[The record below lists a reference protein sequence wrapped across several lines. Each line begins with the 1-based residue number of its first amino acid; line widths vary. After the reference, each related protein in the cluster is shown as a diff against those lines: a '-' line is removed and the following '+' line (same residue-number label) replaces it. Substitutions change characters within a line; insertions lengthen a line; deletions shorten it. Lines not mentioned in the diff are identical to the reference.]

1 MNKKWVSRFMA
12 PAAAAL
18 ILAGCNFSGGDESG
32 GSSEGESGAE
42 GDGSAAQTIVLSEQS
57 DIPTMDSTKAHDSIA
72 FNVLNN
78 INEGLYRQNESNDV
92 ELAMAEKHDKN
103 EDETVHT
110 FTLREQNWSNG
121 EPVTAN
127 DFEYAWKRVM
137 REAGPYNYMLVTA
150 GIKNAEA
157 IMNEEKDADELGVKA
172 IDEKTL
178 EVTLEAPNPLFE
190 TLLAFATF
198 LPQNQAFVEEQGDQY
213 ALEAENVLAN
223 GPFVFSEWQQE
234 QGWTLEKNED
244 YWDAENVKLDKAEF
258 VVVKDPQ
265 SGANLYETEKVDRV
279 KLTSSLVDQYQD
291 NDGFTNEKA
300 SGIVFLRFNHNH
312 EVLSNA
318 NIRRAVNMAI
328 DRDGLTDVILKD
340 GSTPLYGVVPGGF
353 YTSPEGED
361 YRELNGDINKG
372 TPEEAQEFWKK
383 GLEET
388 GVDSLTVSLNI
399 ADTDEM
405 KKVGEY
411 LQAQLED
418 NLPGF
423 KLELKAVPF
432 AQRLEIEK
440 AIEYDLSLS
449 TWGPDYADPMT
460 YLDMWVDGSSANRMD
475 YSNPKLDELVAEA
488 RTDTDL
494 SNRYKTLLEIEK
506 VLLEEDAAVAP
517 LYQRG
522 NTYLTRPSIENLVI
536 HPAGADLSLKWAS
549 VK

>member
-18 ILAGCNFSGGDESG
+18 ILAGCNFSGSGDEASGDAEG
-32 GSSEGESGAE
+32 GSAE
-42 GDGSAAQTIVLSEQS
+42 GDGSTAQVITLSEGS

-121 EPVTAN
+121 EPVTAQ

-279 KLTSSLVDQYQD
+279 KLTSSLVDQYKD
-291 NDGFTNEKA
+291 NEGFTNEKA

-340 GSTPLYGVVPGGF
+340 GSTPLYGVVPEGF
-353 YTSPEGED
+353 YTSPEGAD

-372 TPEEAQEFWKK
+372 TAEEAKEFWEK